1 MMTTAERYVEAVN
14 NADSAAL
21 LALFAEDATLTHP
34 VGTDQGHLEIA
45 DFHNDVVFAGQ
56 LHMTITRQIEQGNIE
71 VAQLQGTSPLDED
84 GMTVHAVDIFELND
98 DGLVQNLDIYYR

>member
-1 MMTTAERYVEAVN
+1 MTAGERYVEAVN

-21 LALFAEDATLTHP
+21 LALFAEDAILTHP
-34 VGTDQGHLEIA
+34 VGTDTGHVEIE

-56 LHMTITRQIEQGNIE
+56 LHMTITRRIEQGNLE
-71 VAQLQGTSPLDED
+71 VVQLQGTSPLDED
-84 GMTVHAVDIFELND
+84 GTTVHTVDIFELND

>member
-1 MMTTAERYVEAVN
+1 MTTAERYVEAIN
-14 NADSAAL
+14 NADTAAL

-34 VGTDQGHLEIA
+34 VGTDHGHMEIA

-56 LHMTITRQIEQGNIE
+56 LHMTITRRIEQGNLE
-71 VAQLQGTSPLDED
+71 VVQLQGTSPLDEGD
-84 GMTVHAVDIFELND
+84 RTVHTVDIFELND